1 MTININIFKYYFPLI
16 VQLRYSG
23 IERIFIPID
32 FTFKICIF
40 GDKDV
45 GKSSLTRRYISN
57 MFIVELESTM
67 GANISIKSI
76 ELQGKTIALQ
86 LWDLNCEERFKS
98 LLPTYAQGLAGGI
111 LMFDITSA
119 KSLENGRD
127 WLILVRNNVTE
138 RDLKIPIILVGGK
151 LDLQEKRSVSNERAI
166 NFKQV
171 NNLYDYIECSA
182 KTGQNVDLIFNN
194 LVLYIM
200 EIRGF

>member
-1 MTININIFKYYFPLI
+1 
-16 VQLRYSG
+16 
-23 IERIFIPID
+23 
-32 FTFKICIF
+32 
-40 GDKDV
+40 
-45 GKSSLTRRYISN
+45 
-57 MFIVELESTM
+57 M

-76 ELQGKTIALQ
+76 ELEGKTIALQ
-86 LWDLNCEERFKS
+86 LWDFNCEERFKS

-127 WLILVRNNVTE
+127 CLILVRNNVME

-171 NNLYDYIECSA
+171 NNLYDYIECST